1 MGKHAII
8 ELLKIGKGV
17 INMSTDKYIVFQLNG
32 QEYGTSIEQ
41 IVSIERLQKV
51 VSLPKVSDFIEG
63 ITKLR
68 GDVIPVIDLKKR
80 MGLPESEETDQSRM
94 LVSLINEIAVGFV
107 VDAASDVIDI
117 DDSVIEPTPTSV
129 KGIDVNFLSGV
140 ANLDDRLLLLVDL
153 SHVLNYEEMTEVKQ
167 VVEDEIEEEQQP
179 QEESTEQVE
188 ESNNN
193 EEIATEE

>member
-17 INMSTDKYIVFQLNG
+17 INMSTEKYIVFQLNG

-68 GDVIPVIDLKKR
+68 GDVIPVIDLKTD
-80 MGLPESEETDQSRM
+80 GLTR
-94 LVSLINEIAVGFV
+94 I
-107 VDAASDVIDI
+107 
-117 DDSVIEPTPTSV
+117 
-129 KGIDVNFLSGV
+129 
-140 ANLDDRLLLLVDL
+140 
-153 SHVLNYEEMTEVKQ
+153 
-167 VVEDEIEEEQQP
+167 
-179 QEESTEQVE
+179 
-188 ESNNN
+188 
-193 EEIATEE
+193 